1 MPEKVSI
8 NYDATYAELYCGS
21 EELNEVVSKEILTTV
36 DSIVSSIACI
46 RKGTCTTSNVV
57 TNCNAVSRERR
68 SASQAGFKLSVEAS
82 SQNGK
87 KFLFCCVFVFIG
99 TGCLICLDK

>member
-1 MPEKVSI
+1 MPETVSI

-36 DSIVSSIACI
+36 DSIVSSIACV
-46 RKGTCTTSNVV
+46 RMSTCTASNVVV
-57 TNCNAVSRERR
+57 TNCKAISREGR

-87 KFLFCCVFVFIG
+87 CLVFLIG
-99 TGCLICLDK
+99 TACLICLNKLNSK